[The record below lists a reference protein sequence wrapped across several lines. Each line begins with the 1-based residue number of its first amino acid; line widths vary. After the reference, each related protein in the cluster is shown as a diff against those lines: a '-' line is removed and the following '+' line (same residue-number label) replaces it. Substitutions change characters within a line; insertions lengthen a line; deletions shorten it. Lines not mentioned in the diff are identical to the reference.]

1 MSKHPEDKIE
11 AIRQDF
17 VQGIVENNIRSYPTI
32 EELSKRYEIPSITL
46 YRKSSSQ
53 DWKEQRTKF
62 QRDLQNE
69 IDRKKQSQL
78 AKDSV
83 NFDDNNLKI
92 AKALQNEII
101 ALLSFSNKQRQE
113 KERPFFSPSS
123 LNSLS
128 LALSTCQR
136 VGRLALGESTEN
148 TNITNESTVTEAY
161 ELIEQIIS
169 KSRSDSKSELH

>member
-1 MSKHPEDKIE
+1 MNKHPEDKIE

-17 VQGIVENNIRSYPTI
+17 VQGIVEDNIRSYPTI
-32 EELSKRYEIPSITL
+32 EELSKKYDIPSITL
-46 YRKSSSQ
+46 YRKCSSQ
-53 DWKEQRTKF
+53 EWKEQRTKF

-69 IDRKKQSQL
+69 IDRKKQNQL

>member
-1 MSKHPEDKIE
+1 MNKHPEDKIE

-62 QRDLQNE
+62 QRD
-69 IDRKKQSQL
+69 
-78 AKDSV
+78 
-83 NFDDNNLKI
+83 
-92 AKALQNEII
+92 LQNEII

>member
-1 MSKHPEDKIE
+1 MNKHPEDKIE

-32 EELSKRYEIPSITL
+32 EELSKRYENPSITL

-53 DWKEQRTKF
+53 DWKEQRTKI

-69 IDRKKQSQL
+69 IDRKKQNQL

>member
-1 MSKHPEDKIE
+1 M
-11 AIRQDF
+11 
-17 VQGIVENNIRSYPTI
+17 
-32 EELSKRYEIPSITL
+32 
-46 YRKSSSQ
+46 
-53 DWKEQRTKF
+53 
-62 QRDLQNE
+62 QNE
-69 IDRKKQSQL
+69 IDRKKQNQL